1 MSTIVTRSTA
11 QTDGTPAK
19 GSPLSSTEID
29 TNFINL
35 EDDKYQ
41 SGDDVSFGDVTAT
54 GDVVSATTSG
64 ITASG
69 TVQGDATAL
78 TTTFNII
85 STATSGQ
92 GVILPTAAAGLQ
104 LTISNDSSADI
115 KIYPNTSG
123 TIDGEAANIPIDL
136 RIGASMSLVGINS
149 TGWKSLTPAGVEIY
163 DSSGTRLN

>member
-19 GSPLSSTEID
+19 GTALSSTEID

-35 EDDKYQ
+35 NDDKYQ
-41 SGDDVSFGDVTAT
+41 SGDDVAVGNLAST
-54 GDVVSATTSG
+54 GDVVSATTAS
-64 ITASG
+64 ITAAG

-78 TTTFNII
+78 TTTFNIV
-85 STATSGQ
+85 STATTGQ
-92 GVILPTAAAGLQ
+92 GVKLPTAAVGLQ
-104 LTISNDSSADI
+104 ITISNDSSADV

-123 TIDGEAANIPIDL
+123 TIDGGSANVPIDL